1 MLRKKNR
8 FLETIDKKM
17 QAIKKIQ
24 KKIESYSESYFE
36 SYYGFFDPKLN
47 KIGQERK
54 NKNPVFSG
62 IIENTGLKL
71 YAGSGT

>member
-1 MLRKKNR
+1 
-8 FLETIDKKM
+8 M
-17 QAIKKIQ
+17 QVIKKIR
-24 KKIESYSESYFE
+24 KKFESYFE
-36 SYYGFFDPKLN
+36 SYFELYYGFFDPNQN

-62 IIENTGLKL
+62 SIENTGLKL